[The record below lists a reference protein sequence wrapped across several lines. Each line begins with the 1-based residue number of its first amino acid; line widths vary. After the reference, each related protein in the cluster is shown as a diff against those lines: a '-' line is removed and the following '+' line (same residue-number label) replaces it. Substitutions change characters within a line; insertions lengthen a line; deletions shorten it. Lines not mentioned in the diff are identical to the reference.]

1 LEIFFTR
8 IDFVYFL
15 KGRTC
20 GAAENTIK
28 QTVKAMLPFKEKIM
42 PTDYKITGKQ
52 STSETAAKI

>member
-1 LEIFFTR
+1 L
-8 IDFVYFL
+8 YCP